1 MIILKKQEAPV
12 NTQANTSDY
21 PSVTELMNRARAAID
36 TVMTTPEDG
45 GAFIKQICPT
55 VTRGH
60 VSRSTVLA
68 AFKHAIEL
76 VTQIKTHDAAAA
88 GAVLEVLETVQA
100 ALKADLTLGTAPA
113 TATATE
119 APATVTITA
128 GGPGEGKTITVTAPA
143 APAQAELP
151 LEAAPAAPA
160 KKAVKKV

>member
-21 PSVTELMNRARAAID
+21 PSVTELMNRACAAID

-76 VTQIKTHDAAAA
+76 VGRIKTHNEAAA

-113 TATATE
+113 TATE

-128 GGPGEGKTITVTAPA
+128 AAAPGEGKTITVTAPA
-143 APAQAELP
+143 APAAPAQTELP
-151 LEAAPAAPA
+151 LEAAPA

>member
-21 PSVTELMNRARAAID
+21 PSVTELMNRACAAID

-76 VTQIKTHDAAAA
+76 VTAIKKHDTAAA

-100 ALKADLTLGTAPA
+100 ALKADLTLGTVPVSEPA
-113 TATATE
+113 AEAEAEAE

-128 GGPGEGKTITVTAPA
+128 AAAPGEGKTITV
-143 APAQAELP
+143 
-151 LEAAPAAPA
+151 AAPAAPA
-160 KKAVKKV
+160 KKAAHKKA